1 MPATLTTISAITKE
15 IYEGPLRMQ
24 LNDDVVAL
32 KRIVKPTGKDADVV
46 TDAVGAKWVTFP
58 VHYLRN
64 SGIGARRENEN
75 LPSPGQQ
82 GSAAARIPLKYLY
95 GRIGLTGQVMK
106 LANSKPQAFVSALQ
120 HEMQRIRTDLSV
132 DLNRQVY
139 GTGSGAL
146 GVTSSVTSLNT
157 AVITSGIDNFQINE
171 VIDIYTAANLAADS
185 TAKATARNVTA
196 VVNNE
201 DGTGSVTFDGAAVAF
216 TANDVFVR
224 TGSANREW
232 AGLGVMIGNTNGVT
246 YENIDPAN
254 VPVWKS
260 IIDSNSGTPRN
271 ISEGLITKT
280 VDRTYRQCGKN
291 VSLML
296 TSLGVRRSYSNLLT
310 QQRQFVN
317 KTEFTGGFSG
327 LAFTTDRGEIPMIAD
342 KDCPFNTLYGIT
354 EEHVKLY
361 RESDWSFMDED
372 GSMWLRDPN
381 KDFYSATLFQYSEMA
396 TDQRNSHFKISDII
410 ES

>member
-15 IYEGPLRMQ
+15 IYEGPLQMQ

-216 TANDVFVR
+216 TNNDVFVR

-260 IIDSNSGTPRN
+260 IIDSNGGTPRN

-396 TDQRNSHFKISDII
+396 TDRRNSHFKISDIT